1 VIVAFVPSAGLA
13 GSGLERREI
22 ASAEPLPA
30 GAVWLDL
37 FEPTLDERTRVDAA
51 YGLALPTL
59 EEMRAIEPSA
69 RYYVENGAVYMTV
82 TALARAD
89 EPVPAADAFTFV
101 LANRALVTVR
111 HNDPRPVHVFAQ
123 KIQRHLPCATGEE
136 ALLGLIEAFVDRLAD
151 ILERIGADLDAIS
164 RSIFVVPGKATRQ
177 SEQER
182 DLQHV
187 LRDLGRLDDLCSTAR
202 ESMLGLQRLASFLAT
217 ALEGD
222 GKKQTKEFKARIKSI
237 GRDVVSLM
245 EHADYDSHKV
255 NFLLDATLGQINI
268 EQNRIIKLFSVVSV
282 VLMPPTLIGT
292 IYGMN
297 FRNMPE
303 LDWSFSYPLALG
315 AMLASAVLPYLYF
328 KRRGWF

>member
-1 VIVAFVPSAGLA
+1 MIVAFVPSS
-13 GSGLERREI
+13 SGLERREI
-22 ASAEPLPA
+22 APADPLPP

-37 FEPTLDERTRVDAA
+37 FEPTAEERTKIDAA
-51 YGLALPTL
+51 YGLALPTH
-59 EEMRAIEPSA
+59 EEMRSIEPSA

-82 TALARAD
+82 TVLARAD

-123 KIQRHLPCATGEE
+123 KIQRNLACATGEE

-151 ILERIGADLDAIS
+151 ILERIGLDLDATS
-164 RSIFVVPGKATRQ
+164 RAIFLVPGKAARQ
-177 SEQER
+177 SDQER
-182 DLQHV
+182 DLQQI

-202 ESMLGLQRLASFLAT
+202 ESMLGLQRLASFLSS

-222 GKKQTKEFKARIKSI
+222 GKKQTREFKTRIKTI
-237 GRDVVSLM
+237 ARDVVSLM
-245 EHADYDSHKV
+245 EHADYDGHKV

-282 VLMPPTLIGT
+282 VLMPPTLVGT

-297 FRNMPE
+297 FRHMPE
-303 LDWSFSYPLALG
+303 LDWTIGYPLALA
-315 AMLASAVLPYLYF
+315 AMAASAVLPYLYF

>member
-1 VIVAFVPSAGLA
+1 MLTVFVPAGT
-13 GSGLERREI
+13 GLTRREI
-22 ASAEPLPA
+22 APGEALPA
-30 GAVWLDL
+30 NAVWLDL
-37 FEPTLDERTRVDAA
+37 FEPTADERARVDAA

-69 RYYVENGAVYMTV
+69 RYYTENNAVYMTV
-82 TALARAD
+82 TVLARAD

-111 HNDPRPVHVFAQ
+111 HNDPRPVHAFAA
-123 KIQRHLPCATGEE
+123 KIQRNLACATGEE

-151 ILERIGADLDAIS
+151 ILERIGVDLDALS
-164 RSIFVVPGKATRQ
+164 RAIFGAPNATARQ

-182 DLQHV
+182 DLQQI

-202 ESMLGLQRLASFLAT
+202 ESMLGLQRLASFLAS

-237 GRDVVSLM
+237 ARDVVSLM

-255 NFLLDATLGQINI
+255 NFLLDATLGRINI

-282 VLMPPTLIGT
+282 VLMPPTLVGT
-292 IYGMN
+292 VYGMN
-297 FRNMPE
+297 FQHMPE
-303 LDWSFSYPLALG
+303 LALPYGYPLALG
-315 AMLASAVLPYLYF
+315 LMLASAILPYLYF
-328 KRRGWF
+328 KKRGWF